1 MTSTQWDGNTLTI
14 LTSTPT
20 TEQQLVDQAW
30 VKYRKRTAAYL
41 HIRYITVVGKHYTQA
56 GLVGCTFTASITQT

>member
-14 LTSTPT
+14 LTNTPT

-30 VKYRKRTAAYL
+30 VKYRKRTASYL
-41 HIRYITVVGKHYTQA
+41 HIRYITVVGKHYTEA
-56 GLVGCTFTASITQT
+56 GLVGCTFTASITQG

>member
-1 MTSTQWDGNTLTI
+1 VTSTQWDGNTLTI
-14 LTSTPT
+14 LTNTPT

-30 VKYRKRTAAYL
+30 VKYRKRTAPYL
-41 HIRYITVVGKHYTQA
+41 HIRYITVFGKHYTQD

>member
-14 LTSTPT
+14 LTNTPT
-20 TEQQLVDQAW
+20 TEQDLVDQAW
-30 VKYRKRTAAYL
+30 VKYRKRTAPYL
-41 HIRYITVVGKHYTQA
+41 HIRYITVVGKHYTEL

>member
-14 LTSTPT
+14 LTNTPT
-20 TEQQLVDQAW
+20 TEQQLVDHAW
-30 VKYRKRTAAYL
+30 VKYRKRTATYL